1 MSMAFGDG
9 GPYGALVQAM
19 AQRRQRMAQQAPQ
32 QQPIQPLGG
41 TMELRV
47 PQMPQAG
54 GAAPQTA
61 AGGFASGMS
70 ASSMAEMLKRMRG
83 NPEDGRSFMERMGGA
98 RPDLGSR
105 MGEFKGQPLQTY
117 DLGQAPTSGLY

>member
-32 QQPIQPLGG
+32 QQPMQPLGG

-47 PQMPQAG
+47 PQMPQMSGAATNGVG
-54 GAAPQTA
+54 GAI
-61 AGGFASGMS
+61 GGMS
-70 ASSMAEMLKRMRG
+70 ASSMADMLKRMRG
-83 NPEDGRSFMERMGGA
+83 NPEDGRSFMERLGGA

-117 DLGQAPTSGLY
+117 DLGQAPTGGLY

>member
-32 QQPIQPLGG
+32 QQPMQPLGG

-54 GAAPQTA
+54 GAAQQTG
-61 AGGFASGMS
+61 AGGFASGKS
-70 ASSMAEMLKRMRG
+70 ALSMAEMLKRMRDNQGGQYSFEKARG
-83 NPEDGRSFMERMGGA
+83 NMFGFNPADGGVKSLAE
-98 RPDLGSR
+98 
-105 MGEFKGQPLQTY
+105 T
-117 DLGQAPTSGLY
+117 APYMP

>member
-32 QQPIQPLGG
+32 QQPMQPIGG
-41 TMELRV
+41 TMKLQV

-70 ASSMAEMLKRMRG
+70 ASSMAEMLKR
-83 NPEDGRSFMERMGGA
+83 A
-98 RPDLGSR
+98 R
-105 MGEFKGQPLQTY
+105 
-117 DLGQAPTSGLY
+117 GLYGGGGDMGAMKADTQAMKYHSANVKSGGSSGMDV

>member
-1 MSMAFGDG
+1 MNMSFGG
-9 GPYGALVQAM
+9 GDPYGALVQAM

-32 QQPIQPLGG
+32 QQPMQPIGG

-54 GAAPQTA
+54 GAATNGV
-61 AGGFASGMS
+61 GGAMGGMS

-117 DLGQAPTSGLY
+117 DLAQAPTGGLY

>member
-1 MSMAFGDG
+1 MSMSFGG
-9 GPYGALVQAM
+9 GDPYGALVQAM
-19 AQRRQRMAQQAPQ
+19 EQRRQRMAQQAPQ
-32 QQPIQPLGG
+32 QQPMQPLGG

-70 ASSMAEMLKRMRG
+70 ALSMAEMLKRMRNDKGGQFSFEKARG
-83 NPEDGRSFMERMGGA
+83 NMFGFNPADGGVKILPE
-98 RPDLGSR
+98 P
-105 MGEFKGQPLQTY
+105 
-117 DLGQAPTSGLY
+117 APYMP